1 MVLHGF
7 PLHEVLAYILPF
19 TLDRYLGSSPALCF
33 LIRGRAKTNSALALA
48 AEVLRNMSHG
58 LTRQI
63 SGRRLLSLAPLLN
76 PLLYLHLPLSVSL
89 RFHLAWPLERELGRK
104 YSVVIGALC
113 GHMAYLR
120 PIHA

>member
-1 MVLHGF
+1 M
-7 PLHEVLAYILPF
+7 
-19 TLDRYLGSSPALCF
+19 
-33 LIRGRAKTNSALALA
+33 
-48 AEVLRNMSHG
+48 LRNMSHG

-89 RFHLAWPLERELGRK
+89 RFHLAWPLERELDANTAW
-104 YSVVIGALC
+104 SQELS